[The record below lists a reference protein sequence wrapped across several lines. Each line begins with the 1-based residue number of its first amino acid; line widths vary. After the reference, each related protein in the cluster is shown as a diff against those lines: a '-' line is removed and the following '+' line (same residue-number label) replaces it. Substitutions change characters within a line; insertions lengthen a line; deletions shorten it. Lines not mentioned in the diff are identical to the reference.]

1 MYRSRDLAAPELRR
15 RKMRYTSG
23 RDYPWQAFSFSEPIP
38 SDAGYGMHLYIQIDP
53 SDDEA
58 MQTVRMIAEQVKN
71 ALPGV
76 EKYCLL

>member
-1 MYRSRDLAAPELRR
+1 
-15 RKMRYTSG
+15 
-23 RDYPWQAFSFSEPIP
+23 
-38 SDAGYGMHLYIQIDP
+38 MHLYIQIDP